1 MPVTC
6 DTQASLKG
14 VRAMKPTATSR
25 IKPMDTTLAR
35 PPIGQLLDGR
45 YRVESLIARGGMA
58 TVYLGTDTRLDRTV
72 ALKIMH
78 ADLASDEDFVRRFV
92 GEARSVARLSHP
104 NVVTVFDQGADGHS
118 LYLAMEHVPGQTL
131 RELLNERGQLSP
143 REALDIMD
151 GVLAG
156 LAAAHDA
163 GIAHRDVKPENVLLT
178 DSGVVK
184 VADFGLA
191 RLLAG
196 VRQTKTGMIIGTAA
210 YLAPEQVAGA
220 GSDARSD
227 VYAAG
232 VMLFELLTGRQ
243 PHTGHTPLAVAYKH
257 VNEVVPPPSAVVPG
271 LPPELDTLV
280 ALATS
285 RDPELRPGDAGQFLR
300 AAAGI
305 RHGLLLDGAAA
316 QAVSGNVPG
325 VQAGNMPGVRA
336 SDVPNAP
343 ASALPGAPADAP
355 GAGGENTPPIGLVVP
370 PRAWPGAPPARPGHD
385 LIPGMTPPARQSFG
399 VPRPGPPPTS
409 ATQQFQPEPY
419 WTGNQHTLIVSSG
432 TDVPYGQP
440 PAGYG
445 PPEPRLQRLLFSRRL
460 GYVAAAL
467 AVVLIAGMVTWW
479 LTSGR
484 YTTVPKIT
492 GMTVAAAKAELRDA
506 GFTVSTGKALLD
518 NHVAKGEVIRSV
530 PATGQRVR
538 KGSRI
543 TLIPSAG
550 PHRLQVPQ
558 VTGLALPDAQAALRH
573 AGLTPGRVK
582 NEPSAT
588 IAAGIVVSTTPAAGV
603 LWPQPQPVQL
613 IVSAGPP
620 MPDFVGQPQAAA
632 EGWSQANGVSLDV
645 VTVKSEVPAGT
656 IIRQSQ
662 PPGST
667 FTKGQVIKITVSAG
681 PPTVAIPNVD
691 GLPVGRATHILEK
704 LGFSVTVN
712 QVGPLDTVIHHSPDG
727 QAPKGST
734 ITLWV
739 GL

>member
-1 MPVTC
+1 
-6 DTQASLKG
+6 
-14 VRAMKPTATSR
+14 
-25 IKPMDTTLAR
+25 
-35 PPIGQLLDGR
+35 
-45 YRVESLIARGGMA
+45 MA
-58 TVYLGTDTRLDRTV
+58 
-72 ALKIMH
+72 
-78 ADLASDEDFVRRFV
+78 
-92 GEARSVARLSHP
+92 
-104 NVVTVFDQGADGHS
+104 
-118 LYLAMEHVPGQTL
+118 
-131 RELLNERGQLSP
+131 
-143 REALDIMD
+143 
-151 GVLAG
+151 
-156 LAAAHDA
+156 
-163 GIAHRDVKPENVLLT
+163 
-178 DSGVVK
+178 
-184 VADFGLA
+184 
-191 RLLAG
+191 
-196 VRQTKTGMIIGTAA
+196 
-210 YLAPEQVAGA
+210 
-220 GSDARSD
+220 
-227 VYAAG
+227 
-232 VMLFELLTGRQ
+232 
-243 PHTGHTPLAVAYKH
+243 
-257 VNEVVPPPSAVVPG
+257 
-271 LPPELDTLV
+271 
-280 ALATS
+280 
-285 RDPELRPGDAGQFLR
+285 
-300 AAAGI
+300 
-305 RHGLLLDGAAA
+305 
-316 QAVSGNVPG
+316 
-325 VQAGNMPGVRA
+325 
-336 SDVPNAP
+336 
-343 ASALPGAPADAP
+343 
-355 GAGGENTPPIGLVVP
+355 
-370 PRAWPGAPPARPGHD
+370 
-385 LIPGMTPPARQSFG
+385 PPARQSFG
-399 VPRPGPPPTS
+399 VPRPGPAPTS
-409 ATQQFQPEPY
+409 ATQQFQPESH

-440 PAGYG
+440 PPGYG

-518 NHVAKGEVIRSV
+518 NNVAKGEVIRSV

-613 IVSAGPP
+613 VVSAGPP

-645 VTVKSEVPAGT
+645 VTVKSDVPAGT

-691 GLPVGRATHILEK
+691 GLRVGRATHILEK